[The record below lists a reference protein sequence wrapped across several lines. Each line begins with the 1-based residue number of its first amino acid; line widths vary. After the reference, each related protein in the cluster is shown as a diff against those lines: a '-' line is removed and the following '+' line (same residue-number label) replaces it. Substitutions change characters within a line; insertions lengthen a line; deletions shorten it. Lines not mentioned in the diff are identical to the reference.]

1 MNAHFSLALSDR
13 RYVGEFPLHFL
24 RHFTY
29 LWLLIAVCC
38 VAATLDKSGMQQ
50 KMVARFGSDRV
61 VLLNNWF
68 QLIAATQPLGEE
80 EKIKRV
86 NNFFNES
93 LQFESDITVWQQS
106 DYWATPLEFIGIGR
120 GDCEDYSIAK
130 YYSLRLTGVPVAKM
144 RLIYVKANRGN
155 GSEAH
160 MVLAYYASPSADPVI
175 LDNLESEIRP
185 ASKRADLTPVF
196 SFNSQGI
203 YSGVGGTEKAT
214 AGGTG
219 RLSRWE
225 DLMRRAKAEG
235 FD

>member
-1 MNAHFSLALSDR
+1 
-13 RYVGEFPLHFL
+13 
-24 RHFTY
+24 
-29 LWLLIAVCC
+29 
-38 VAATLDKSGMQQ
+38 
-50 KMVARFGSDRV
+50 
-61 VLLNNWF
+61 
-68 QLIAATQPLGEE
+68 
-80 EKIKRV
+80 
-86 NNFFNES
+86 
-93 LQFESDITVWQQS
+93 
-106 DYWATPLEFIGIGR
+106 
-120 GDCEDYSIAK
+120 
-130 YYSLRLTGVPVAKM
+130 M